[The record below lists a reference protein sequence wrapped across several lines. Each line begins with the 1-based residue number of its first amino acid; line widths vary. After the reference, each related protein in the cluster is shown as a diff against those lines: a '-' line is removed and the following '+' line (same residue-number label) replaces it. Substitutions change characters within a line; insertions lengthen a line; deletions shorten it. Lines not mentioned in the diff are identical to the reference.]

1 MVNWKIAGVYFWPV
15 LRERMMREVLEQLGI
30 YERRVEQPK
39 VARKAPSEFQIPQS
53 KYAVIPFLRRDAAG
67 VDPFSADIL
76 RILDEAD
83 ARPLIFGMG
92 DADLVSDNPQVAKRP
107 HVEELEAEFAHRYR
121 RRAQLRVLPAYLNK
135 RSVDR
140 SRWKNFI
147 VSLNAALSGLV
158 ADASVEGAD
167 AAAGTESVRAATS
180 ARTAQSL
187 TSKYAAFPTWLI
199 VDFIAK
205 RIGWKKL
212 FRQTSVQKLFVV
224 NAWKR
229 PLIAGAQDAGVWVVE
244 PQHGLLSEFHPLF
257 SFSGRVAESR
267 QVEAALVES
276 AEPLEA
282 VAYLPNELYTWGEF
296 WGENLGAPKSLQ
308 ISVVG
313 APSSMAERM
322 GKGLASA
329 VRLPG
334 SVLIASQAQQT
345 SKLFELAVRAAKAN
359 PDLQITLK
367 PHPQETREQYRQL
380 IIDFAQAEAASE
392 AAGATG
398 PDGAATAPS
407 FTPRDTETTS
417 IKVAYSYL
425 PSNFKLANPDEPALP
440 LIAKSEF
447 VVGVHSMALVEA
459 IALGAKVIALKLP
472 GFEHVRAIAE
482 RGDLLLAEA
491 DSDLSAE
498 FAAARIAGNPLKY
511 FAKPLS
517 PEQYSSLVLSL
528 QP

>member
-39 VARKAPSEFQIPQS
+39 VARKAPSEFHIPQS

-107 HVEELEAEFAHRYR
+107 HLEELEAEFAHRYR

-158 ADASVEGAD
+158 ADL
-167 AAAGTESVRAATS
+167 S

-267 QVEAALVES
+267 QVEDALVES

-398 PDGAATAPS
+398 PDSAATAPS